1 MKAWKQVLYKIWVSH
16 TNLVTTFRSLLRFK
30 MMAWTLV
37 TTMRMKREDT
47 TKKENS
53 RPTSLK
59 KIDGKILNKY
69 WQTKSSNTL
78 NKSDTMTKWDSS
90 Q

>member
-30 MMAWTLV
+30 MMVWTLV

-53 RPTSLK
+53 RPTSLE
-59 KIDGKILNKY
+59 KIDGKILNKH